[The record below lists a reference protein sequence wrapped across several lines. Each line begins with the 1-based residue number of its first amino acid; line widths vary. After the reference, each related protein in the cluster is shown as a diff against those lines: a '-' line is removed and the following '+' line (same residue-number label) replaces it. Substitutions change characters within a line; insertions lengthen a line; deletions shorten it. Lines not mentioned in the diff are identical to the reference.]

1 MFTGVCDYQPND
13 EQLLKC
19 YVYHPQEARQCIGKW
34 RISLQ
39 TDMILSSAN
48 QGRSQGGGVIPAKT
62 ECSPA
67 GFGTVELTDNDPVGE
82 ETVCWPI

>member
-48 QGRSQGGGVIPAKT
+48 QGRSQGGGA
-62 ECSPA
+62 
-67 GFGTVELTDNDPVGE
+67 
-82 ETVCWPI
+82 